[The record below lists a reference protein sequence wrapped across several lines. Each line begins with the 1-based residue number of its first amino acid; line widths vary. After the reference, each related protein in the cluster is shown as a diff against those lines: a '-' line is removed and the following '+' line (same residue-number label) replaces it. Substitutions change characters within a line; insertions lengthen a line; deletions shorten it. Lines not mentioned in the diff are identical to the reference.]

1 MVNQDLLEILNSC
14 DVTKM
19 RILLNQEDRGVRF
32 LGTVR
37 RYGFIESQDILSLSF
52 VDSRLHSIFDIL
64 FSFYMISDVKIV
76 GATSDLVVLNA
87 ECQGRIIRTKSGILE
102 SLKISE
108 PLLERIERE
117 SLTGRSITHI
127 PEPIQLSQL
136 SSDSLNTLRHSWQLL
151 NEAEVSGDCEAAVN
165 AILTIAGIYER
176 ESVSINDRHGQNA
189 GMAKTLE
196 LMSSTLKTLAPEV
209 ERKHTSISIA
219 NHYAQLNREAS

>member
-1 MVNQDLLEILNSC
+1 MVNHDLLEILNSC
-14 DVTKM
+14 DVTKT
-19 RILLNQEDRGVRF
+19 RILLNQEDQGVRF

-37 RYGFIESQDILSLSF
+37 QYDFIESQDILSLSF
-52 VDSRLHSIFDIL
+52 VDSRLHSVFDLL
-64 FSFYMISDVKIV
+64 FSFYVISDVKIV

-87 ECQGRIIRTKSGILE
+87 ECQERIIRTKSGILE

-108 PLLERIERE
+108 PLLKRIERE
-117 SLTGRSITHI
+117 SLTGKSITHI

-136 SSDSLNTLRHSWQLL
+136 SSDGLSTLRHSWQLL
-151 NEAEVSGDCEAAVN
+151 NEAEVLGDCEAAVN
-165 AILTIAGIYER
+165 AVLTIASVYER

-189 GMAKTLE
+189 GMAKTLG

-209 ERKHTSISIA
+209 KRKHTSIAIA